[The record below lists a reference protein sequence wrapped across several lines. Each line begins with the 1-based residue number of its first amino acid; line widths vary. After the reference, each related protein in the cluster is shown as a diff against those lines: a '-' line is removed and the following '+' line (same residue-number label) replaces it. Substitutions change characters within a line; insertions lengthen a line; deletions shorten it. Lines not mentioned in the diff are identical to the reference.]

1 MRIEI
6 ETFTKIFPSF
16 RQSSLDLIE
25 NILYAS
31 TRKSFTKNDFLYIE
45 GDQCNGIGLFLE
57 GEVRVFKTSESGREI
72 TLYEMFAGDTCILNA
87 SSILSNSYYP
97 ANAQC
102 VTDVSA
108 LLLPKSVF
116 LELISGYET
125 MRNFIFNL
133 FSQRLATIIEV
144 VDEIAFR
151 KMDLRLKDYLIEK
164 ADNDVVNLT
173 HQQIANDLGSS
184 REVISR
190 LLKDLEKKGKVILHR
205 KKIEIKLL

>member
-116 LELISGYET
+116 LELISGYES

-190 LLKDLEKKGKVILHR
+190 LLKDLEKKGQVILHR

>member
-1 MRIEI
+1 MTIEI
-6 ETFTKIFPSF
+6 ETFKAIFPSF
-16 RQSSLDLIE
+16 RLSSLDLIE

-31 TRKSFTKNDFLYIE
+31 TRKRFNKKDFLYIE

-87 SSILSNSYYP
+87 SSILSNSFYP

-116 LELISGYET
+116 LELISGYEA

-133 FSQRLATIIEV
+133 FSQRLATMIEV
-144 VDEIAFR
+144 VDEIAFG
-151 KMDLRLKDYLIEK
+151 KMDLRLKNYLIEK

-190 LLKDLEKKGKVILHR
+190 LLKDLEKKGQVILHR
-205 KKIEIKLL
+205 KKIETKLR

>member
-1 MRIEI
+1 MTIEI
-6 ETFTKIFPSF
+6 DTFMTIFPSF
-16 RQSSLDLIE
+16 RLSSLDLIE

-31 TRKSFTKNDFLYIE
+31 TRKSFNKNDFLYIE

-116 LELISGYET
+116 LELISGYEA

-133 FSQRLATIIEV
+133 FSQRLATMIEV

-190 LLKDLEKKGKVILHR
+190 LLKDLEKKGQVILHR
-205 KKIEIKLL
+205 KKIEIKLR